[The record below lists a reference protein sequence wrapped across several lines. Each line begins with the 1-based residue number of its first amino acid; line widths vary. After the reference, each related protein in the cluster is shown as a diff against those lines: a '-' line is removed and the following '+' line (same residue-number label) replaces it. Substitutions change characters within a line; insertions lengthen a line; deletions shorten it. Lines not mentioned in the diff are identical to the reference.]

1 MRKLLKKK
9 IFFFIALTIS
19 ILISNFYNKEF
30 NLYYK
35 KNDNSKLY
43 DAEHIKL
50 INNSLTKIK
59 CNKKKFYYYSKNE
72 ILYKYYFIRLLN
84 SYSINLNKNWITL
97 NNDHDG
103 IYYYYKYLEIDEISF
118 FKFKKNETLQIYDT
132 LNNIF
137 LKKETLNNNDYFYN
151 LKKSNKFIIRS
162 NNNSNLVSIC
172 HI

>member
-1 MRKLLKKK
+1 M
-9 IFFFIALTIS
+9 
-19 ILISNFYNKEF
+19 
-30 NLYYK
+30 
-35 KNDNSKLY
+35 
-43 DAEHIKL
+43 
-50 INNSLTKIK
+50 
-59 CNKKKFYYYSKNE
+59 
-72 ILYKYYFIRLLN
+72 YKYYFIRLLN

-103 IYYYYKYLEIDEISF
+103 IYYYFKYLEIDEISF

-132 LNNIF
+132 LNNII

-151 LKKSNKFIIRS
+151 LKKSNKFIIKS